1 MNKQPLIVIVGP
13 TASGKTG
20 LSIALAEKY
29 GGEVISADSRQVY
42 RGLDIG
48 TEKVTQKEMRGVPH
62 YCIDV
67 ASPRRPF
74 SVEQWRARAQKAI
87 RKIQKNG
94 HVPIVAGGTGF
105 YVDAL
110 VYNYTFP
117 TVTPNI
123 SLRNT
128 LRKKNVEEL
137 FETLSRL
144 DPRRAQTIESKN
156 PRRLIRAIE
165 IAIALG
171 SVPTLKKKES
181 TFNTVWIGINPG
193 HDVLTERINS
203 RFEHTFR
210 RGLVQETRKLRE
222 ELGLSWKRINELG
235 LEYRIVGEYL
245 RGEINK
251 TEMKEKNIRELCKY
265 AKRQMTWLKRNNEI
279 QWFKNAKE
287 VLGKPHLFE
296 PLGLQQGF

>member
-1 MNKQPLIVIVGP
+1 MNKTSLIIIVGP

-20 LSIALAEKY
+20 LSIALAKKY

-48 TEKVTQKEMRGVPH
+48 TEKVTQKEMKGIPH

-74 SVEQWRARAQKAI
+74 SVEQWRVRAVRAGK
-87 RKIQKNG
+87 KIQKNG
-94 HVPIVAGGTGF
+94 HIPIVAGGTGF

-110 VYNYTFP
+110 VHNYTFP
-117 TVTPNI
+117 TVAPNAP
-123 SLRNT
+123 LRNE
-128 LRKKNVEEL
+128 LRKKSADEL
-137 FETLSRL
+137 FDTLSRL
-144 DPRRAQTIESKN
+144 DARRASTIENKN

-171 SVPTLKKKES
+171 KVPTLKKNES
-181 TFNTVWIGINPG
+181 LYNTVWVGIFPG
-193 HDVLTERINS
+193 HDVLTERIIS
-203 RFEHTFR
+203 RFEHTMR
-210 RGLVQETRKLRE
+210 RGLVQETKKLRE

-245 RGEINK
+245 RGEIDKN
-251 TEMKEKNIRELCKY
+251 EMREKNIRELRKY
-265 AKRQMTWLKRNNEI
+265 AKRQMTWLKRNQEI
-279 QWFKNAKE
+279 HWFTDAQE
-287 VLGKPHLFE
+287 ALDEPHLFE
-296 PLGLQQGF
+296 PLGLQKTS